1 MNEGIRIRENTFNK
15 RLERACKKLDIPVR
29 STHKIRK
36 TYGTTLLDAHVD
48 DSFVAQQ
55 MGHTDVATT
64 RKLYYYSNKN
74 RRNKQRQIEAAI
86 SF

>member
-1 MNEGIRIRENTFNK
+1 MSNGIRVRETTFNK
-15 RLERACKKLDIPVR
+15 RLERVCDKLGIQRR

-36 TYGTTLLDAHVD
+36 TYGTALLDGGVN
-48 DSFVAQQ
+48 DSFVAEQ

-74 RRNKQRQIEAAI
+74 RVNKKNQIENAI
-86 SF
+86 DF